1 MAEYI
6 EWADAVALMAFAIGH
21 GKPDAVKIEGRT
33 IIVNEEELEELL
45 KRQTNERADL
55 SFCL

>member
-1 MAEYI
+1 MTEFI
-6 EWADAVALMAFAIGH
+6 EWADAVALMAFAIVH

-45 KRQTNERADL
+45 KEEDE
-55 SFCL
+55 